1 MELGRSLPTKRKTL
15 SEGIQDMEIKR
26 SGSQPSG
33 KGPTEYFTGTVRIA
47 PLFQANAPACALS
60 ASVTFEPGHVHQP
73 FGISRKWFP
82 RPRFRRGRRRIPRP
96 TIKSPKAKRAW
107 RPTGRLF
114 LRLVTP
120 RGKMRVSSLAPGSK
134 KNPAKVAHRCRL
146 QLHGRSQRKDREMT
160 PRPSPSRIRP
170 PFAMRFVRVE
180 LSRTSRRAV
189 L

>member
-82 RPRFRRGRRRIPRP
+82 RPRFRRGGDESRGRRLGARRP
-96 TIKSPKAKRAW
+96 KE
-107 RPTGRLF
+107 
-114 LRLVTP
+114 
-120 RGKMRVSSLAPGSK
+120 RGGQPE
-134 KNPAKVAHRCRL
+134 
-146 QLHGRSQRKDREMT
+146 DR
-160 PRPSPSRIRP
+160 
-170 PFAMRFVRVE
+170 FCA
-180 LSRTSRRAV
+180 L
-189 L
+189 